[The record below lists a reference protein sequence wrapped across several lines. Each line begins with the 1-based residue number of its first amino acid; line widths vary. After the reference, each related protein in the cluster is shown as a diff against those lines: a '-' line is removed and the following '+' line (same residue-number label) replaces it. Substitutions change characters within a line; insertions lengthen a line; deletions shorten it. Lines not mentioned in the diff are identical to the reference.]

1 MNIVVAD
8 DHPLILEGLHK
19 SISLEF
25 SDATITCCSTKDA
38 LFETLKKLEITLLIQ
53 DIKFGTSDARD
64 FLKALR
70 TSYPSLKIIALSSL
84 TDPFAIQETL
94 NTGIEGYVLKSESTQ
109 ELFYAI
115 NLVLNGEKFLSEGV
129 LESLGKQNST
139 PLIPENIHL
148 TGREKEVLREILA
161 EKSTKEIAQSLFVT
175 EKAVEHHRAN
185 LFSKLHVKNVTG
197 LVKKALLLR
206 LLED

>member
-19 SISLEF
+19 SLALEF
-25 SDATITCCSTKDA
+25 CDATIFSCSTKDE
-38 LFETLKKLEITLLIQ
+38 LFETLKKQEITLLIQ

-64 FLKALR
+64 FLKELKHA
-70 TSYPSLKIIALSSL
+70 YPSTKIIALSSL
-84 TDPFAIQETL
+84 NDRFAIEETL
-94 NTGIEGYVLKSESTQ
+94 ATGIEGYVLKSESTH
-109 ELFYAI
+109 ELFFAI
-115 NLVLNGEKFLSEGV
+115 NAVLEGEKYLSEGV
-129 LESLGKQNST
+129 HESLGKHESFQE
-139 PLIPENIHL
+139 LHKNIHL

-185 LFSKLHVKNVTG
+185 LFSKLEVKNVTG

-206 LLED
+206 LLEN